1 MYSRKA
7 IPLPKVAEAGEAP
20 MLTPAAYAKASGV
33 SLSTVWRR
41 LRSNELPSIKRAGK
55 RLIPAEALESA
66 ADPSQVLTE
75 NHPMLKFVGAAKSG
89 GAGPG
94 SEDKYL
100 ILAEHVSP
108 RRR

>member
-1 MYSRKA
+1 MYSRKP
-7 IPLPKVAEAGEAP
+7 IPLPKVAEAGEAL
-20 MLTPAAYAKASGV
+20 LTPAAYAKASGI

-55 RLIPAEALESA
+55 RLIPAEALVIA
-66 ADPSQVLTE
+66 ADPSQVVTE
-75 NHPMLKFVGAAKSG
+75 NHPMMKFVGAAKSG

-94 SEDKYL
+94 SADKYYH
-100 ILAEHVSP
+100 LAEHISP